1 MVHDSMRNL
10 EFDKRLARRR
20 GWVDPGRLREAI
32 ESLPDATD
40 KIARQ
45 EEQAETPAPPAGAGG
60 TSGT

>member
-20 GWVDPGRLREAI
+20 GWLDPDRLRQTMD
-32 ESLPDATD
+32 SLPDAAD
-40 KIARQ
+40 KIART